1 MLLVEDEAGR
11 LLCFAVPLYMVR
23 TLGLLLADAFLIVVF
38 PTVLLAFVLVFGR
51 AAWGRSAVLMQG

>member
-11 LLCFAVPLYMVR
+11 LLGFAVPLYMVR

-51 AAWGRSAVLMQG
+51 AA